1 MPLFRNLS
9 AALTFTLLSAT
20 QLSAQ
25 SAIGFRDAQI
35 TVEHS
40 IGEIEAQSSFDAQ
53 LDVSITRNHGL
64 QLDLGAASYPDTYY
78 GQIGA
83 HLYMAPE
90 DNAKYG
96 LFASYADANDSSNW
110 IGTIGIEGIWNF
122 GDALSLQARAGMGVL
137 NPDSNDFIFIEGLA
151 QYALSDRFALTGGVA
166 ITDLEEGVFAVR
178 STDLS
183 MGLKYYMPNMPVE
196 LSANITRS
204 SLSGSIDEDEILASL
219 LFTVHLGKAKSARSS
234 VHEHF
239 FTNSTPMKTMLRNG
253 IFDY

>member
-1 MPLFRNLS
+1 MSLIQSFS
-9 AALTFTLLSAT
+9 AALTITLLSAT
-20 QLSAQ
+20 HLSAQ

-40 IGEIEAQSSFDAQ
+40 IGETESQSSFDAQ

-64 QLDLGAASYPDTYY
+64 QLDLGAVSYPDTYY

-83 HLYMAPE
+83 HLYMAPG

-122 GDALSLQARAGMGVL
+122 GEALSFEARAGMGVL
-137 NPDSNDFIFIEGLA
+137 NPDSNDFIFVEGLA
-151 QYALSDRFALTGGVA
+151 QYAMSDHVALMGGVS
-166 ITDLEEGVFAVR
+166 ITDLEEGALSVR

-183 MGLKYYMPNMPVE
+183 LGLKYYMPTIPVE

-204 SLSGSIDEDEILASL
+204 SLSGSTQEDEILGSL
-219 LFTVHLGKAKSARSS
+219 LFTVHLGKAKSAHSNI
-234 VHEHF
+234 HEHF
-239 FTNSTPMKTMLRNG
+239 FTNSTPLKSMLRNG
-253 IFDY
+253 IFD